1 MLVVSNAFFLQK
13 LIIMAQFDASEAGLR
28 NFKDFLS
35 IYNQMSEMCF
45 NRCVINLNHR
55 QLSEE
60 EQVCSDVCAE
70 KQMKYNN
77 RIMGVYVVEQPI
89 ATERKMK
96 EAEEQANTVMNKLK
110 EHGVDV
116 DNLSQEE
123 LMQEAMKLH
132 ANR

>member
-1 MLVVSNAFFLQK
+1 MPSFLQK
-13 LIIMAQFDASEAGLR
+13 TIIMAQFDASEAGLR

-96 EAEEQANTVMNKLK
+96 EAEAQANTVMNKLK
-110 EHGVDV
+110 EQGVDV
-116 DNLSQEE
+116 DNLTQEE

-132 ANR
+132 ANS

>member
-13 LIIMAQFDASEAGLR
+13 LIIMAQFDANEDGLR

-116 DNLSQEE
+116 DHLSQEE

>member
-1 MLVVSNAFFLQK
+1 MPSFLQK
-13 LIIMAQFDASEAGLR
+13 TIIMAQFDASEAGLR

-96 EAEEQANTVMNKLK
+96 EAEAQANTVMNKLK

>member
-1 MLVVSNAFFLQK
+1 MPSFLQK
-13 LIIMAQFDASEAGLR
+13 TIIMAQFDASEAGLR

-110 EHGVDV
+110 EHGVEV
-116 DNLSQEE
+116 DSLSQEE

>member
-1 MLVVSNAFFLQK
+1 MPSFLQK
-13 LIIMAQFDASEAGLR
+13 TIIMAQFDASEAGLR

-96 EAEEQANTVMNKLK
+96 EAEAQANTVMNKLK
-110 EHGVDV
+110 EHGVEV
-116 DNLSQEE
+116 DSLSQEE

>member
-1 MLVVSNAFFLQK
+1 MSHFSNK
-13 LIIMAQFDASEAGLR
+13 MAQFDASEAGLR

-55 QLSEE
+55 QLTEE

-123 LMQEAMKLH
+123 LMQEAMKLPL
-132 ANR
+132 NR